1 MQSVGDNL
9 TEDQLRGMMNE
20 VDCNKNGRVELTEF
34 LQVQHRIH
42 TIIIFLIEFKH
53 DENLCLGS

>member
-34 LQVQHRIH
+34 LQVTHRIH
-42 TIIIFLIEFKH
+42 TIINFFRI
-53 DENLCLGS
+53 